1 MSIMKKLTKLIALTL
16 TGGLLLVGCGETD
29 DMENDLPDVEET
41 EDDLMNDDLGDEME
55 DDAE

>member
-1 MSIMKKLTKLIALTL
+1 MKKLTKLIALTL